1 MVKEKKG
8 WDEGFRE
15 NADLSPASQAPEF
28 STKGSPRSA
37 SLRVGL
43 LFCPAASQP
52 RRPIRTHF
60 GFAASA
66 PYSQLISASQ
76 PRRPI
81 RN

>member
-28 STKGSPRSA
+28 STKGSHAPLRCAWGYCSVRLLRSLGA
-37 SLRVGL
+37 
-43 LFCPAASQP
+43 LFA
-52 RRPIRTHF
+52 
-60 GFAASA
+60 
-66 PYSQLISASQ
+66 LISASQ